1 MREGAEVQLVRT
13 NSPYR
18 PSFVQQLRFIRELFR
33 FVPYVLRLWRAT
45 SDADLFHVMANSGWA
60 WHLRAAPAILIAR
73 ARGIPC
79 VVNYRGGEAKRFLER
94 SSRAVLKT
102 MAYASALT
110 VPSAFLQGVFE
121 RWGVRSEI
129 VPNIIDLQRF
139 KPDGVSRT
147 YPHLVVARSLEQIYD
162 IATALRAFVVIRRQL
177 PAARLTVAGSG
188 PQRAALLRLAV
199 DLGIS
204 GAVNFCGRLDRDE
217 MAALYRSA
225 SVVLNPSRVDNMPNS
240 VIEAMASGAPVV
252 STNVGGVP
260 FVVRHEVCGI
270 LVPPG
275 DPVAMAAAALR
286 LLMDPAH
293 ANRLRDAALR
303 EVQQYT
309 WPQVR
314 HRWAAIYASVRAGAR
329 IETRPA

>member
-1 MREGAEVQLVRT
+1 
-13 NSPYR
+13 
-18 PSFVQQLRFIRELFR
+18 
-33 FVPYVLRLWRAT
+33 
-45 SDADLFHVMANSGWA
+45 
-60 WHLRAAPAILIAR
+60 
-73 ARGIPC
+73 
-79 VVNYRGGEAKRFLER
+79 
-94 SSRAVLKT
+94 
-102 MAYASALT
+102 
-110 VPSAFLQGVFE
+110 
-121 RWGVRSEI
+121 
-129 VPNIIDLQRF
+129 
-139 KPDGVSRT
+139 
-147 YPHLVVARSLEQIYD
+147 
-162 IATALRAFVVIRRQL
+162 
-177 PAARLTVAGSG
+177 
-188 PQRAALLRLAV
+188 
-199 DLGIS
+199 
-204 GAVNFCGRLDRDE
+204 